1 MKMRSKSV
9 ILYCSLTAA
18 LLLWL
23 AAERAYK
30 TENAIMRNDAAA
42 QDSTAKMETAVFG
55 GGCFWGVEHLFGRVP
70 GVVRTKAGFMGG
82 TVANPNY
89 KRVCGGDTN
98 HAEVVSL
105 QYDPAKITYR
115 KLAEFFFEIH
125 DPTTPN
131 RQGPDA
137 GTQYRSVIFYCSDA
151 QKQVAQEIIEQLDK
165 SGKFKR
171 HIVTQIVPTSQ
182 FWPAEEYHQK
192 YFQKNPDKASCH
204 FYQP

>member
-1 MKMRSKSV
+1 
-9 ILYCSLTAA
+9 
-18 LLLWL
+18 
-23 AAERAYK
+23 
-30 TENAIMRNDAAA
+30 MRNDAAA
-42 QDSTAKMETAVFG
+42 QDSTAKTETAVFG

-70 GVVRTKAGFMGG
+70 GVVRTEVGFMGG
-82 TVANPNY
+82 TVANPSY

-115 KLAEFFFEIH
+115 KLTEFFFEIH

-151 QKQVAQEIIEQLDK
+151 QKQVAQDVVEQLDK
-165 SGKFKR
+165 SGKFKKPV
-171 HIVTQIVPTSQ
+171 VTQIVPASQ